1 MSKTDQPKKDIL
13 TTIRTFTAPA
23 VATGAITQDELDKAL
38 ELINAVQTES
48 KPERLLTFREAADQL
63 GVCTKTIARM
73 IASGEL
79 ESRRLRRNNPRS
91 ARVFQSSVD
100 AILTP
105 KSKGAA

>member
-1 MSKTDQPKKDIL
+1 MKETNQTKKDTIK
-13 TTIRTFTAPA
+13 TIRTFTAPA
-23 VATGAITQDELDKAL
+23 VEMGAITQAELEAALQLIEEAQATAKA
-38 ELINAVQTES
+38 
-48 KPERLLTFREAADQL
+48 ERLLTFREAAEQL

-73 IASGEL
+73 ILSGEL
-79 ESRRLRRNNPRS
+79 ESKRLRRNNPRS